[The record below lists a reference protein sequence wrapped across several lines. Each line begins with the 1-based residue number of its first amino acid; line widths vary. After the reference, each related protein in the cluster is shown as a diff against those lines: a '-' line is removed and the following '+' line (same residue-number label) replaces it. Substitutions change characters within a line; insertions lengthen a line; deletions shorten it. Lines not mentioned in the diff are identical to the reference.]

1 MKIVI
6 SNLEKIYKKS
16 RKQKKG
22 RLELSQEMELFFG
35 PSRVFGSIFKHA
47 LVRQFEIKAEQKS
60 RVKNQQPL
68 LSQDEKDKIA
78 HSASNSQ
85 VDEIENLEKY
95 RDTGIKPSGP
105 LSEEMKD
112 VYNKQ
117 VPFRLEKEPI
127 FDSILLNM
135 VLGNSVNLKKKARIK
150 IKDSAV
156 LIGII
161 DE

>member
-1 MKIVI
+1 V
-6 SNLEKIYKKS
+6 N
-16 RKQKKG
+16 
-22 RLELSQEMELFFG
+22 
-35 PSRVFGSIFKHA
+35 
-47 LVRQFEIKAEQKS
+47 
-60 RVKNQQPL
+60 
-68 LSQDEKDKIA
+68 
-78 HSASNSQ
+78 SASNSQ

-112 VYNKQ
+112 QYNKIA
-117 VPFRLEKEPI
+117 PFRLEKEPI

-150 IKDSAV
+150 IRDSAV

-161 DE
+161 DDQGLLNEGEIFVRIQRQSFAIDEMTEEFCQDQGEKKAEYE

>member
-1 MKIVI
+1 V
-6 SNLEKIYKKS
+6 N
-16 RKQKKG
+16 
-22 RLELSQEMELFFG
+22 
-35 PSRVFGSIFKHA
+35 
-47 LVRQFEIKAEQKS
+47 
-60 RVKNQQPL
+60 
-68 LSQDEKDKIA
+68 
-78 HSASNSQ
+78 SASNSQ

-112 VYNKQ
+112 QYNKIA
-117 VPFRLEKEPI
+117 PFRLEKEPI

-150 IKDSAV
+150 IRDSAV

-161 DE
+161 DDQGLLNEGEIFVRIQR

>member
-1 MKIVI
+1 M
-6 SNLEKIYKKS
+6 LTEEEK
-16 RKQKKG
+16 
-22 RLELSQEMELFFG
+22 
-35 PSRVFGSIFKHA
+35 
-47 LVRQFEIKAEQKS
+47 
-60 RVKNQQPL
+60 
-68 LSQDEKDKIA
+68 EKVA

-112 VYNKQ
+112 IYNKA
-117 VPFRLEKEPI
+117 PLFRLEKEPI

-150 IKDSAV
+150 IRDSAV

-161 DE
+161 DEQGLLNEGEIFVRIQRQSFAIDEMTEEFCSEQGDKKAEYE